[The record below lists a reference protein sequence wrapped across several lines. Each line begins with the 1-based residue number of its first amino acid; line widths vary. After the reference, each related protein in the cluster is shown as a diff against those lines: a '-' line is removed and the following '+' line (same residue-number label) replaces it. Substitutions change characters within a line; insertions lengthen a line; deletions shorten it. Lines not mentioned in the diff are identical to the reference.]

1 MEIVHRSRFSR
12 RKISDLC
19 KCWISIACFVVAANW
34 AAADGPPYHWKLH
47 TDAQVKLDG
56 KPPLAWNV
64 YQTDK
69 KKEQHL
75 VLVLLGRRYL
85 AIDLK
90 ARLVYQV
97 LPGDLRAQGKDFESD
112 DLFKKERL
120 LPTEDWQLR
129 DVGPAELIRL
139 TLGDYRR
146 TLEILLPHPLDLRA
160 FY

>member
-1 MEIVHRSRFSR
+1 MGITRTKNSVTRPIAGF
-12 RKISDLC
+12 C
-19 KCWISIACFVVAANW
+19 KLAIAIGCLALHAYSTAAQ
-34 AAADGPPYHWKLH
+34 GPPYHWRLH

-56 KPPLAWNV
+56 KPPLAWNI

-90 ARLVYQV
+90 AKQVYQV
-97 LPGDLRAQGKDFESD
+97 FPTDLRAQGKDFESD
-112 DLFKKERL
+112 ELFKKERL
-120 LPTEDWQLR
+120 LPTNDWLLR
-129 DVGPAELIRL
+129 DVGPAEMIRL
-139 TLGDYRR
+139 TLGDYGR
-146 TLEILLPHPLDLRA
+146 TLEVMLPHPLDLRA

>member
-1 MEIVHRSRFSR
+1 MIQAKDSATRPFARFCER
-12 RKISDLC
+12 AIA
-19 KCWISIACFVVAANW
+19 IACLVLQAYW
-34 AAADGPPYHWKLH
+34 AAAQGPPYHWKLH

-85 AIDLK
+85 ALDLK
-90 ARLVYQV
+90 AKRVYQV
-97 LPGDLRAQGKDFESD
+97 FPTDLRAQGKDFESD
-112 DLFKKERL
+112 ELFKKERL
-120 LPTEDWQLR
+120 LPTNDWLLR
-129 DVGPAELIRL
+129 DVGPAEMIRL
-139 TLGDYRR
+139 TLGDYGR
-146 TLEILLPHPLDLRA
+146 TLEVMLPHPLDLRA